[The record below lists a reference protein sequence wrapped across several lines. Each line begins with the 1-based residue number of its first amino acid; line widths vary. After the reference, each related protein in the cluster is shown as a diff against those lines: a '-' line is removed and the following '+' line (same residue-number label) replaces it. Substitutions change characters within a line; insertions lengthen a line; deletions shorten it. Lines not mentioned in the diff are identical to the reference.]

1 MFKQIG
7 HFAENVFFSKFQFD
21 FRNGYITQ
29 QCLIALTEKWK
40 SPTDKGKSFEALL
53 TDLSEAFDCL
63 PCMLMV
69 SV

>member
-7 HFAENVFFSKFQFD
+7 HFAENVFFSKFQCG
-21 FRNGYITQ
+21 FRNGYSTQ
-29 QCLIALTEKWK
+29 QCLITLTEKWK

-53 TDLSEAFDCL
+53 TDLSETFDCL